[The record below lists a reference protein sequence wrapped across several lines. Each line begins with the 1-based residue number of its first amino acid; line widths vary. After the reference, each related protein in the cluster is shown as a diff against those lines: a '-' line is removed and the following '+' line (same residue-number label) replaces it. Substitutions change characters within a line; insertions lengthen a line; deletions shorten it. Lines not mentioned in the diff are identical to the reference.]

1 MNVKASRHST
11 GSSPISLQ
19 QLLIGKELLITEIP
33 NELKEQLDLNEQIY
47 SVRGIENGIC
57 RRCGNTDSRLFATFP
72 HSACGENC
80 LYCRHCIMMGR
91 ISSCSTLFGWKG
103 EMPRWSPELARLRWD
118 GSLSLSQKEASE
130 KIMEA
135 VRNQMDLLIWAVC
148 GAGKTEMIFAGIEEA
163 LFSGKRVCLATPR
176 TDVILELA
184 PRLRSVFPDIPIV
197 ALYGDSQE
205 KQLFAPF
212 VLSTTHQLMRY
223 ADAFEVMI
231 IDEVDAFPY
240 SFDPHLQYAVQK
252 ACKKDAAVIYL
263 TATPSKQWQLEF
275 QQGIRNG
282 ILLPARFHRHPIPVP
297 TMKWVGNWQSS
308 IQKNKLPNPL
318 LYWLKTAIE
327 CKNPF
332 LIFFPNIAL
341 MEKALPLFQGYAPE
355 ILSVH
360 AEDSERKDKIMKLR
374 RGEIQGLL
382 TTTILERGVTIP
394 KLNVAVIG
402 AEDEIFT
409 ESALVQIAGRI
420 GRSKDHP
427 RGDCVYFHY
436 GKTNAMLDAIQQI
449 NQMNREAVKRG
460 LLD

>member
-1 MNVKASRHST
+1 MKVKASRPSPLP
-11 GSSPISLQ
+11 SSISLQ
-19 QLLIGKELLITEIP
+19 QLLIGKELLLTEIP
-33 NELKEQLDLNEQIY
+33 NELKEQLQGNEQIY
-47 SVRGIENGIC
+47 SVKGIENGIC
-57 RRCGNTDSRLFATFP
+57 RRCGKTDTRLFATFP
-72 HSACGENC
+72 HSSCGKDC

-103 EMPRWSPELARLRWD
+103 EMLRWSPESARLWWE
-118 GSLSLSQKEASE
+118 GSLSVSQKEASE
-130 KIMEA
+130 KIIEA
-135 VRNQMDLLIWAVC
+135 VQKQRDLLIWAVC

-163 LFSGKRVCLATPR
+163 LSSGKRVCLATPR

-223 ADAFEVMI
+223 ADAFDVMI

-240 SFDPHLQYAVQK
+240 SLDSHLQYAVQK
-252 ACKKDAAVIYL
+252 ACKKDAAIIYL
-263 TATPSKQWQLEF
+263 TATPSKQWQLEL
-275 QQGIRNG
+275 QQGKRNG

-297 TMKWVGNWQSS
+297 AMKWVGNWQSS
-308 IQKNKLPNPL
+308 IQKNKLPKPL
-318 LYWLKTAIE
+318 LYWLKAAIE
-327 CKNPF
+327 CKKPF

-341 MEKALPLFQGYAPE
+341 MEKALPLFQSYASE
-355 ILSVH
+355 IHSVH
-360 AEDSERKDKIMKLR
+360 AEDPNRKDKIMQLR

-402 AEDEIFT
+402 AEEGIFT
-409 ESALVQIAGRI
+409 ESALVQIAGRV
-420 GRSKDHP
+420 GRSKEHP
-427 RGDCVYFHY
+427 QGDCVFFHY
-436 GKTNAMLDAIQQI
+436 GKTNAMLDAIRQI
-449 NQMNREAVKRG
+449 TNMNREAIKRG